1 MPGLFDFDDV
11 VVQRDTTTVLDHV
24 TVTVPDGGGI
34 TCILGPSG
42 SGKSTLLRLCNRLVA
57 PTSGRVSFRG
67 TDLATVDVLAHRRKV
82 GMVFQRATV
91 FPGTVR
97 DNLLVAEPGLD
108 EAAMVAALERAEVPG
123 ALLDRDA
130 DALSGGEAQRVCL
143 ARTLV
148 TDPDVLLL
156 DEPTSA
162 LDPESTRTLEKRAR
176 AVAADGM
183 PVLWV
188 THDFEQSERVADR
201 RIVIVEGR
209 VADEDE
215 MRTFLGQEES
225 SDGG

>member
-1 MPGLFDFDDV
+1 MPALFEFDRV

-24 TVTVPDGGGI
+24 TVSVPDGGGI

-42 SGKSTLLRLCNRLVA
+42 SGKSTLLRLCNRLEV
-57 PTSGRVSFRG
+57 PTSGRVMFRG
-67 TDLATVDVLAHRRKV
+67 ADLATVDVLTHRRRV
-82 GMVFQRATV
+82 GMVFQRPSL

-97 DNLLVAEPGLD
+97 DNLLVAAPAAD
-108 EAAMVAALERAEVPG
+108 EAAMVDVLERAELPT

-130 DALSGGEAQRVCL
+130 QALSGGEAQRACL

-148 TDPDVLLL
+148 TEPEVLLL

-162 LDPESTRTLEKRAR
+162 LDPEASRTLERRAR
-176 AVAADGM
+176 VVAGDGM

-201 RIVIVEGR
+201 RVVLMDGR
-209 VADEDE
+209 LADARE
-215 MRTFLGQEES
+215 MRAFLNSE
-225 SDGG
+225 DGGDGG

>member
-108 EAAMVAALERAEVPG
+108 EAAMVAALERAEVPAG
-123 ALLDRDA
+123 LLDRDA

-176 AVAADGM
+176 AVAADGV

-201 RIVIVEGR
+201 RIVIVDGR

-215 MRTFLGQEES
+215 MRTFLGHEES